1 MTDELFDLHGKVAL
15 VTGGT
20 GGIGGMIAR
29 ALVAR
34 GVRTYIVGRDEQK
47 TKDVAAAVSA
57 DGGQCL
63 PLVADL
69 ADPDQVA
76 ALAAEFAQRES
87 RLHVLVNNAGAIGPD
102 SLEASTTHAW
112 DDIMELNVRTPFQ
125 LVQGLL
131 APLHA
136 AVTADDPAR
145 IINIGSIGG
154 LHVPNWEA
162 HAYGASKA
170 ALHHLTRSLAKKLG
184 REGITVNAI
193 APGPFPTSMTATTV
207 ETVRK
212 NVQTYVPLGRAGEE
226 KDMQGVVVFLSSRAG
241 AYLNG
246 VTIPLDGGYMAA
258 L

>member
-1 MTDELFDLHGKVAL
+1 MTDELFDVDGKVAL

-34 GVRTYIVGRDEQK
+34 GVRTYLVGRDPQK
-47 TKDVAAAVSA
+47 TEDAAAALSA

-63 PLVADL
+63 PLIADL

-76 ALAAEFAQRES
+76 ALTAEFTRREP
-87 RLHVLVNNAGAIGPD
+87 RLHILVNCAGAIGPD
-102 SLEASTTHAW
+102 SLDASTTRAW

-131 APLHA
+131 APLRA
-136 AVTADDPAR
+136 ASTAGDPAR
-145 IINIGSIGG
+145 VINIGSIGG

-184 REGITVNAI
+184 RDGITVNAI
-193 APGPFPTSMTATTV
+193 APGPFPTSMTSTTA

-212 NVQTYVPLGRAGEE
+212 NVQTSIPLARAGEDE
-226 KDMQGVVVFLSSRAG
+226 DMQGVVVFLSSRAG
-241 AYLNG
+241 AYING

>member
-1 MTDELFDLHGKVAL
+1 MTDELFDVRGKVAL

-29 ALVAR
+29 GFVSR
-34 GVRTYIVGRDEQK
+34 GVRTYLVGRDPQK
-47 TKDVAAAVSA
+47 TTDVAAAVSGD
-57 DGGQCL
+57 DGDCR

-69 ADPDQVA
+69 ADPAQVA
-76 ALAAEFAQRES
+76 ALAAEFARHEE
-87 RLHVLVNNAGAIGPD
+87 RLHILVNNAGAVGPD
-102 SLEASTTHAW
+102 SLDASTTQAW

-131 APLHA
+131 APLRA
-136 AVTADDPAR
+136 AASVDDPAR
-145 IINIGSIGG
+145 IVNIGSIGG

-184 REGITVNAI
+184 HDSITVNAI
-193 APGPFPTSMTATTV
+193 APGPFPTSMTSASA

-212 NVQTYVPLGRAGEE
+212 NVQTYIPLARAGEE
-226 KDMQGVVVFLSSRAG
+226 HDMQGLVLFLSSRAG
-241 AYLNG
+241 AYVNG